1 MKIGQNIYLS
11 RKRKGI
17 SQEEL
22 ANLLEVS
29 RQSISLWETDQTV
42 PTLDKLQ
49 SICKILDVS
58 LDELTGLKPIGSQT
72 VGIRKVASKEE
83 IRKMVEANNI
93 KFEKIS
99 FYVSFINFIFWRIGP
114 LGIISSIVCL
124 ILSLISIK
132 QKQTKYSL
140 YTLVI
145 SCVGLLASIVCCIYF
160 L

>member
-1 MKIGQNIYLS
+1 MKIGQYIYS
-11 RKRKGI
+11 CRKRKGL

-22 ANLLEVS
+22 ANLLDVS

-49 SICKILDVS
+49 AIAKILDVT
-58 LDELTGLKPIGSQT
+58 LDELTGVQPIEQAPKNKILSREQ
-72 VGIRKVASKEE
+72 IRKNIEK
-83 IRKMVEANNI
+83 NNI
-93 KFEKIS
+93 KFEKIV
-99 FYVSFINFIFWRIGP
+99 FFINFINLILWRIGP
-114 LGIISSIVCL
+114 IGIISCVVFI

-145 SCVGLLASIVCCIYF
+145 SCVFLLASIICCIYF